1 MKVARKLTWALI
13 GCMCLVVGAS
23 GVLRVRR
30 DREVFED
37 DMRRDHAVIGEY
49 AAGALVQALSS
60 GGWQLALLRVERMNE
75 RTDRVHIRWL
85 EDRLPGTEGPRNGRF
100 FSYVPLPAES
110 AERGYIEVSESLD
123 EERAYLSAGLQ
134 RTLWVTLVMVAAGAL
149 LSTLL
154 GYQMIG
160 SPLKRLAQKARRVGL
175 GDLGSPLILPQPD
188 ELGELA
194 REMNLM
200 CERLAEAN
208 THLAAETV
216 ARTAALEALRHS
228 DRLAT
233 VGKLASGIAHE
244 LGTPLNVIAA
254 RATMI
259 AGREG
264 GPDELAGYGRIIVA
278 QSERITRIVR
288 QLLVFARGPDQRDSV
303 PQAPSRKAGDLRDVA
318 LNTGR
323 LLTPLA
329 TQRGVSVKVESTGNK
344 VTALVE
350 QDLIEQALA
359 NLVLNAIQASHPGD
373 EITIDA
379 NAASAVPPPDVG
391 GKEAP
396 YACLSVAD
404 HGTGVTPADLP
415 RIFDPFFTTKD
426 VGEGSGLGLSVA
438 YGIVREHGGWIA
450 VDSKPGHG
458 SRFTMF
464 LPAAPG

>member
-1 MKVARKLTWALI
+1 LKVARKLTWALVA
-13 GCMCLVVGAS
+13 CMCLVVGAS
-23 GVLRVRR
+23 GLLRVRR

-37 DMRRDHAVIGEY
+37 DMRRDHVVIGDY
-49 AAGALVQALSS
+49 AGGAVAQALSS
-60 GGWQLALLRVERMNE
+60 HGWQLALLRVERMNE
-75 RTDRVHIRWL
+75 RTDRVHVRWL
-85 EDRLPGTEGPRNGRF
+85 EGRLPGIEGPRNGRF

-110 AERGYIEVSESLD
+110 AEPGYIEVSESLD
-123 EERAYLSAGLQ
+123 EERAYLAAGLQ

-160 SPLKRLAQKARRVGL
+160 SPLKLLAQKARRVGL

-264 GPDELAGYGRIIVA
+264 GLDELAGYGRIIVA

-288 QLLVFARGPDQRDSV
+288 QLLVFARGPDQRDRV
-303 PQAPSRKAGDLRDVA
+303 PGAPSRKAYDLRDVA

-329 TQRGVSVKVESTGNK
+329 TQRGVLVKVERTGNK

-391 GKEAP
+391 GKEMP
-396 YACLSVAD
+396 YVCLSVAD

-438 YGIVREHGGWIA
+438 YGILREHGGWIA